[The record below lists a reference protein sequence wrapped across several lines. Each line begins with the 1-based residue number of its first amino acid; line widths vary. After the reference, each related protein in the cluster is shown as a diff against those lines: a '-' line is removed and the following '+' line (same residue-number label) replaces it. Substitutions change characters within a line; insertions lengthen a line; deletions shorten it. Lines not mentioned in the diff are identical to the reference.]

1 MDDEQAID
9 ALLERD
15 RQRKGYGMKSEENE
29 RRPLILKTA
38 QLFNQFQKEK
48 KKLKVLKLFQLKQK
62 PLLR

>member
-48 KKLKVLKLFQLKQK
+48 KKLKVLKLFQLKQ
-62 PLLR
+62 